1 MSRDDD
7 IIVFEHAH
15 DEVTIGDL
23 REWHYIEVTCAAYG
37 HVGRVY
43 PTRLWRR
50 YPMDTRVADL
60 ASRFRCCR
68 RWARGC
74 QRWDVLKIARNV

>member
-37 HVGRVY
+37 HVVGSIPHDFGGV
-43 PTRLWRR
+43 TLWT
-50 YPMDTRVADL
+50 PALLTLPA
-60 ASRFRCCR
+60 ASG
-68 RWARGC
+68 AVG
-74 QRWDVLKIARNV
+74 VGLGEASAGTY